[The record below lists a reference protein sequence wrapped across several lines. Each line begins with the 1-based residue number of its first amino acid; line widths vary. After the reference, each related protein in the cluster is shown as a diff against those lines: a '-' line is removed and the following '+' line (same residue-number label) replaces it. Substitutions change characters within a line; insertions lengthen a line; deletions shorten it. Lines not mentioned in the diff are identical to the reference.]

1 MVWSAYR
8 AGMAWGVSAADRT
21 ATYGCDALPGPAP
34 AEQWFRGITVRAP
47 RPVVYRWLCQLRVA
61 PYSYDW
67 VDNRG
72 RRSPRTLTPGLGEP
86 AVGQRWMT
94 IFTLAAVEP
103 GTSLTFRMTAPA
115 AVRAFGPLTL
125 TYALSGS
132 APTRLVVKMNL
143 GERGDGPA
151 HWARRRLL
159 AGPDLVMM
167 HRQLTNL
174 RDLAERLGAE
184 HDR

>member
-1 MVWSAYR
+1 MS
-8 AGMAWGVSAADRT
+8 WGVSTADR
-21 ATYGCDALPGPAP
+21 AAVFGCDALSGPPP
-34 AEQWFRGITVRAP
+34 AEQWFRGLTVDAP
-47 RPVVYRWLCQLRVA
+47 RPVVFRWLRQLRVA

-72 RRSPRTLTPGLGEP
+72 RRSPRTLTPGLDEP

-94 IFTLAAVEP
+94 IFTLAAVDP
-103 GTSLTFRMTAPA
+103 GNSLTFRMTAPP

-125 TYALSGS
+125 TYALFGS

-143 GERGDGPA
+143 GVHGDGPV

-159 AGPDLVMM
+159 DWPDLVMM
-167 HRQLTNL
+167 HRQLSNL